1 MYYRITGYYEKLDVC
16 FIVDSNGAFEKL
28 WEFSAYLIQ
37 KGIKILAAGDENK
50 FLYGTLSKIRRN
62 DKIALRAFQHGRAL
76 DTRYKDN
83 NAILIGDKIYVPDR
97 NK

>member
-1 MYYRITGYYEKLDVC
+1 MYYRITGYYEKLDVS

-50 FLYGTLSKIRRN
+50 FLDGTLSRIRRN
-62 DKIALRAFQHGRAL
+62 DKIALRAFQHGRAQ
-76 DTRYKDN
+76 DTEYN
-83 NAILIGDKIYVPDR
+83 SNSAILLGDKNYMPDR
-97 NK
+97 NR